1 MLPNA
6 DGAGLLDLSSVA
18 AVLFDMDRTLVD
30 SDASVKRA
38 APGTI
43 RGIFVL

>member
-18 AVLFDMDRTLVD
+18 AVLFDTGGTLVD